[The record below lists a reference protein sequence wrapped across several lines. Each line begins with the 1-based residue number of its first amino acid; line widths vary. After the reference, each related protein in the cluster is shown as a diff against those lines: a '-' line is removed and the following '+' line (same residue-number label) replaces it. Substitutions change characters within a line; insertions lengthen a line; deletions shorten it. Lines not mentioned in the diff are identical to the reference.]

1 MKAFFFFSTAG
12 VIYDVLAGQIQG
24 LKRLW
29 FLSNRN
35 GRNQFSSWLLFQKHR
50 TQLMLKYI
58 SVLRLPAHHLIGV
71 NRD

>member
-35 GRNQFSSWLLFQKHR
+35 GRNQFSSFKNTEL
-50 TQLMLKYI
+50 
-58 SVLRLPAHHLIGV
+58 S
-71 NRD
+71 